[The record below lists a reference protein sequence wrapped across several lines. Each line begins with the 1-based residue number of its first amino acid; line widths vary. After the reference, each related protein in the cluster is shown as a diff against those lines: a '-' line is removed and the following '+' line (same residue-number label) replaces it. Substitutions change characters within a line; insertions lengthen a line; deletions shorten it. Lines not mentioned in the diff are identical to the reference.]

1 MGPLMIPLCNGQE
14 GKEEAANGTDQEIPR
29 GRRKTRRGGRK
40 QIQVGSKE
48 MELEDKDDPGLTA
61 RMGCYTEKIHQ

>member
-14 GKEEAANGTDQEIPR
+14 GKEEAANGTDQEMLR

-48 MELEDKDDPGLTA
+48 IELEDKDDPGLTA